1 MKKAMC
7 GSITRIPAAPVFRWL
22 REMGQVP
29 TDDMLRTFN
38 CGLGMIAVVAKDDAA
53 QVAKALTD
61 AGENVREIGVVESAP
76 TEEADCIVEHADSLW
91 RS

>member
-1 MKKAMC
+1 
-7 GSITRIPAAPVFRWL
+7 VFRWL

-38 CGLGMIAVVAKDDAA
+38 CGLGMIVVVAPADAA
-53 QVAKALTD
+53 RVAKALED
-61 AGENVREIGVVESAP
+61 GGEQVHEVGVIEAAP
-76 TEEADCIVEHADSLW
+76 GSEADCVVDHAETLW